1 MQTMKMIDLFNDI
14 AMVKK
19 LPKTIIFD
27 TETYH
32 LNPNNHY
39 VRECGDTVK
48 KLENDYNL
56 LLCLNDEVEII
67 EDKPNKINSMII
79 NEDSLISRTIGLD
92 EMKELL
98 DSNFIEIANN
108 FNTLATSV
116 NYLLEKS
123 DKSEK

>member
-1 MQTMKMIDLFNDI
+1 MQTMKIIDLFNDI
-14 AMVKK
+14 ANGKK

-56 LLCLNDEVEII
+56 LLCLNDEAEII
-67 EDKPNKINSMII
+67 EEKSKKIDKIIIEYDNKDEICKLAYMNNCYELNPQEVII
-79 NEDSLISRTIGLD
+79 LD
-92 EMKELL
+92 KIEELR
-98 DSNFIEIANN
+98 N
-108 FNTLATSV
+108 SV

-123 DKSEK
+123 DKND